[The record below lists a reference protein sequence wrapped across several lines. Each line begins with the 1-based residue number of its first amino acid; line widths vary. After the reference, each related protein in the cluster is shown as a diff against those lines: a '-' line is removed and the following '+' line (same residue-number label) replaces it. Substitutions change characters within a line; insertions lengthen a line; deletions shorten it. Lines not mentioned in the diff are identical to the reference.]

1 MLQGHSLA
9 PPRLSR
15 KGQFSSAFLAQP
27 SAGRRCFRWVHLSG
41 SFGGWRPCPLPN
53 AAAAAAHNASE
64 EVKSGGEAEGDPGP
78 SRSSPAM
85 LLFTKGNREPS
96 RRWWEASGA
105 APQGTQ
111 DSSLEGFG
119 SPALTAHQWQRHGR
133 RLWKKRY
140 SNWPALPAPS
150 PALEPGSWQ
159 RPGSSPRP
167 TFLPQAPPQRVTG
180 RHLPG
185 LSDLLSWIRG
195 VGLPPALLQLLL
207 FPPVM
212 GSKKGSC
219 HDVPTGRLQETPPAL
234 GSLGSKGKFLGG
246 AAWQPFWDPF

>member
-1 MLQGHSLA
+1 MPTRKRFHVVGRVNVARSLSCP

-41 SFGGWRPCPLPN
+41 SFGGRRPCPLPN
-53 AAAAAAHNASE
+53 AAAAAHNASE

-133 RLWKKRY
+133 RLR
-140 SNWPALPAPS
+140 PVRPS
-150 PALEPGSWQ
+150 LLDQRGRPPPGS
-159 RPGSSPRP
+159 PSASP
-167 TFLPQAPPQRVTG
+167 
-180 RHLPG
+180 
-185 LSDLLSWIRG
+185 
-195 VGLPPALLQLLL
+195 
-207 FPPVM
+207 FPPVL
-212 GSKKGSC
+212 S
-219 HDVPTGRLQETPPAL
+219 PP
-234 GSLGSKGKFLGG
+234 SPS
-246 AAWQPFWDPF
+246 PFHAVSSADDDI